1 MVERSRVGRP
11 RDPGLDATILEA
23 TCRLLTRRGYSQ
35 VTIADIA
42 AEAKVTRPT
51 IYRRWSGKL
60 QLVSDALEYGLSA
73 QQAAHRNDE
82 TPAEPFQRFR
92 QAVRRVDPRFA
103 NPDAIILQGNFMG
116 ETERTPELMDLLTT
130 RAVEPRV
137 GVLEKLLE
145 EFRRDGVIRR
155 DVDCR
160 TVTTMCFGSFFGAHL
175 RGERD
180 HRSLADR
187 VATEV
192 WAGIVTR

>member
-1 MVERSRVGRP
+1 M
-11 RDPGLDATILEA
+11 EA
-23 TCRLLTRRGYSQ
+23 TRRLLTRRGYSQ

-51 IYRRWSGKL
+51 IYRRWPGKL
-60 QLVSDALEYGLSA
+60 QLVSDALEYGLA
-73 QQAAHRNDE
+73 TQQAAYLNEE
-82 TPAEPFQRFR
+82 TPPEPFQRFR
-92 QAVRRVDPRFA
+92 QAVMHADPLFA
-103 NPDAIILQGNFMG
+103 NSDAIILQGNFIG
-116 ETERTPELMDLLTT
+116 ETNRTPELMDLLTA

-137 GVLEKLLE
+137 AILEKLLE
-145 EFRRDGVIRR
+145 EFKGDGVIRP

-180 HRSLADR
+180 HRALADR
-187 VATEV
+187 VATEI

>member
-1 MVERSRVGRP
+1 M
-11 RDPGLDATILEA
+11 EA
-23 TCRLLTRRGYSQ
+23 TRRLLTRRGYSQ

-51 IYRRWSGKL
+51 IYRRWPGKL
-60 QLVSDALEYGLSA
+60 ELVSDALEYGLA
-73 QQAAHRNDE
+73 TQQAAHLNDE
-82 TPAEPFQRFR
+82 TPVEPVERFR
-92 QAVRRVDPRFA
+92 QAVARVDPRFVNA
-103 NPDAIILQGNFMG
+103 DAIVLQGNFMG
-116 ETERTPELMDLLTT
+116 ETDRTPELMDLLTA

-137 GVLEKLLE
+137 EILERLLE
-145 EFRRDGVIRR
+145 EFKRDGVIRP

-180 HRSLADR
+180 HRALADR
-187 VATEV
+187 VADEV